1 MAARAAGGPEARGT
15 GAVALP
21 PGARDADV
29 DADADAAWD
38 EPSDDQLSETDAKLP
53 NPEPSLSDWNVPD
66 SANPGMPSEP
76 PPAWSPRDSAKK
88 KPHAKLGSERRIKK
102 AAREMNRRTACNDA
116 LNEIAR
122 EYFNMP
128 PRKGAK
134 DCDRAEVISTV
145 LAYFREEHRTDPKR
159 LASATAATPRLDL
172 LELIAS
178 PSPAKE
184 QSASRADA
192 GAEDNAAPPQS
203 PEVEAAVPRARS
215 PCSPLS
221 RADAG
226 AEDNAAPPQS
236 PEVEAA
242 LTATRNWLGS
252 LMLPPPPVM
261 AAMAMAT
268 MAATMAAPSVVR
280 RPPEPLGREPGRDRA
295 PSPVAPSVR
304 DSAAARQLFF

>member
-203 PEVEAAVPRARS
+203 PEVEAA
-215 PCSPLS
+215 
-221 RADAG
+221 
-226 AEDNAAPPQS
+226 
-236 PEVEAA
+236 

-268 MAATMAAPSVVR
+268 MAAAAAAPSVVR

-295 PSPVAPSVR
+295 SSPAAPSVR